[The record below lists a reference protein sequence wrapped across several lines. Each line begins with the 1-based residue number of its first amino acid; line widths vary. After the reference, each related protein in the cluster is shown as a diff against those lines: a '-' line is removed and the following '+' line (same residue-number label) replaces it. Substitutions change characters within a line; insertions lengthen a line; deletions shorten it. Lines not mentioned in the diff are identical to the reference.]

1 MKVIIQIPCFNEAE
15 TLPET
20 IAALPRHL
28 PGVDQVEVLVID
40 DGSEDNTVAV
50 AQDCGV
56 DHIVSLPQHL
66 GLGGAFAAGLEA
78 CLQRGADIIVNTDAD
93 NQYNAQDIC
102 ALIEP
107 ILTGQADIV
116 IGDRGVDKLSLF
128 PPAKRWLQR
137 LGSWVVARAA
147 GLHTPD
153 ATSGFRAL
161 SREAALRTIVLS
173 GYSYTL
179 ESLIHAGARGM
190 AVKYVPVRTNPPRR
204 PSRLMRGGTVEYLI
218 QSIATI
224 ARTYTM
230 FRPLRVFTW
239 AAIAFLLLGFGLGVR
254 YLYFFFTGQGAGHI
268 QSVILTAVLLIA
280 GVQLLLIGLVADLL
294 GFNRQILEET
304 LYRLRRMSL
313 DDESETHTH
322 PPENR
327 GK

>member
-20 IAALPRHL
+20 ITALPRHL
-28 PGVDQVEVLVID
+28 AGVDQVEYLVID

-50 AQDCGV
+50 AQECGV
-56 DHIVSLPQHL
+56 GHIVRLPQHL

-116 IGDRGVDKLSLF
+116 IGDRGVDKLPLF

-147 GLHTPD
+147 GLHIPD

-204 PSRLMRGGTVEYLI
+204 PSRLMRGTVEYLV
-218 QSIATI
+218 QSMVTI
-224 ARTYTM
+224 MRTYAM

-239 AAIAFLLLGFGLGVR
+239 AATALLLLGFGLGVR

-268 QSVILTAVLLIA
+268 QSVILAAVLLIA

-294 GFNRQILEET
+294 GFNRQILEEM
-304 LYRLRRMSL
+304 LYRLRRMAL
-313 DDESETHTH
+313 EDEPETHTH
-322 PPENR
+322 PPESR